1 MAGVPPVIGEAFTF
15 YCALTSQADTDV
27 FQTNP
32 TLAAG
37 DAQVS
42 IDGGAFNNLTAL
54 PTVSPA
60 GGEQVEAVL
69 STAEMN
75 GDVITVLFSDVA
87 GDEWQDLLIE
97 MFTDTQQ
104 IGDIPTA
111 AAIATAAATSVWAY
125 GTRTL
130 TQSATQVAAVVQGSD
145 IAVNSYN
152 TWTIAITGV
161 GSIADRTELYFTV
174 KQDLEDDADASSILQ
189 VSEGTGLLFIDG
201 AAGVAGN
208 ASITVTDAAAG
219 NFTVVVSAS
228 VTRIG
233 AKTCRYGVKKITAT
247 TVVTMAEGS
256 FSVDAPPARAI
267 A

>member
-60 GGEQVEAVL
+60 GGEQVEVVL

-97 MFTDTQQ
+97 IFTDTQQ
-104 IGDIPTA
+104 IGDL
-111 AAIATAAATSVWAY
+111 ATAASVWAY

-228 VTRIG
+228 VTGIG